1 MERQAG
7 EFQPSEFHDRYQDAL
22 RELIEAKTKGGP
34 PRKAK
39 APETGG
45 NVVDLMEAL
54 RRSLAKDK
62 TPAPA
67 NNARAGKKTG
77 KADKRQASL
86 LLPIKGSEKEKA
98 PAASRSASPRTA
110 ARRKRA

>member
-1 MERQAG
+1 
-7 EFQPSEFHDRYQDAL
+7 
-22 RELIEAKTKGGP
+22 LIEAKTKGGP
-34 PRKAK
+34 PRKTK

-67 NNARAGKKTG
+67 NNARAGKKTA
-77 KADKRQASL
+77 KADKRQSSL

-98 PAASRSASPRTA
+98 PAASRSGSASPRTA
-110 ARRKRA
+110 TRRKRA